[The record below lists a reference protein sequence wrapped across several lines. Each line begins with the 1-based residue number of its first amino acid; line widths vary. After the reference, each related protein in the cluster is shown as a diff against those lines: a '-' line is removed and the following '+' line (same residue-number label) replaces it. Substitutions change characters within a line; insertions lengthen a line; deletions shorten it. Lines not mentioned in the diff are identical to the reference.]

1 MADYTV
7 SMSPVQRGD
16 PASSCV
22 SCGECLAK
30 CPQHLDIPNLQTRV
44 KEMMGKKPL
53 PRSTIFS
60 IFAKQKKQN
69 MNNFNPY
76 IKQKDTDASK
86 DCTSD
91 TGSLPLS
98 AMLNDSLK

>member
-44 KEMMGKKPL
+44 KEMMGK
-53 PRSTIFS
+53 
-60 IFAKQKKQN
+60 
-69 MNNFNPY
+69 
-76 IKQKDTDASK
+76 
-86 DCTSD
+86 
-91 TGSLPLS
+91 
-98 AMLNDSLK
+98 